1 MGSTYSATLTATG
14 GTAPFTWSLASGTL
28 PAGLTLSTS
37 GIISGKPSASG
48 TSSFSVTVKDA
59 ESTPQAVSSAL
70 KISIAAA
77 VTTPT
82 VTPLQLI
89 SSSLASG
96 TVGST
101 YSATLTATGGTSPY
115 TWSVASGTL
124 PAGLTLSTSGTISGK
139 PSTSGTSSFSVTVK
153 DAESTPQAVTS
164 ALQISIAAAV
174 TTPTVT
180 PLQLT
185 SSSLASGTVGSAYSA
200 TLTATGGTSP
210 YTWSVAS
217 GSLPAGLTLS
227 TSGAITGTPSAS
239 GASSFSLTVKDSA
252 SSPQAATSTFSL
264 TIAAAASATGA
275 VSASNYVNIVNGQ
288 SWPLNFVPFCIG
300 AGQECPWNNPLPD
313 SPTLMSNSA
322 SMISGLF
329 GSSGGM
335 TGLPD
340 GGQSGSNDFS
350 HPVYLAASTDPLVT
364 IGSGCGTSAGITGTQ
379 IHIPAQARP
388 TTSSDAHMGVIQPN
402 GDEYDFWDVTNPAGN
417 WTTGSTLHC
426 SESGAYSN
434 IVTAS
439 GSLTYSATSGAALSA
454 GNLRANELQNGVISH
469 ALFVVIPS
477 SNGYVYP
484 GTANAAQGGSIPIG
498 ARVQL
503 KWTDAQIDAMTGQ
516 AAWEKTLLHQL
527 HDYGLY
533 VLDTGGDGYLT
544 YKWESSTQFT
554 SFGGTSPAAAWDK
567 TNNPPATWKP
577 AGINWSTDLI
587 IVDPCYAEGSC

>member
-1 MGSTYSATLTATG
+1 MKRYLALSILLTAMTI
-14 GTAPFTWSLASGTL
+14 ASFASVTVSS
-28 PAGLTLSTS
+28 PANGATVQSPVNFVARASASARHQITKIAIYVDSNDVYSTDSSSLSTS
-37 GIISGKPSASG
+37 IAMSSGQHSVVVKASDSSGKTYSDSLTLQVTASA
-48 TSSFSVTVKDA
+48 
-59 ESTPQAVSSAL
+59 
-70 KISIAAA
+70 
-77 VTTPT
+77 TPT
-82 VTPLQLI
+82 PTP
-89 SSSLASG
+89 A
-96 TVGST
+96 
-101 YSATLTATGGTSPY
+101 
-115 TWSVASGTL
+115 
-124 PAGLTLSTSGTISGK
+124 PA
-139 PSTSGTSSFSVTVK
+139 
-153 DAESTPQAVTS
+153 
-164 ALQISIAAAV
+164 
-174 TTPTVT
+174 PTVT

-200 TLTATGGTSP
+200 TLTASGGTSP

-264 TIAAAASATGA
+264 TIAAAASAAGT

-322 SMISGLF
+322 SMISSLF

-364 IGSGCGTSAGITGTQ
+364 IGSGCGTSAGISGTQ
-379 IHIPAQARP
+379 IHVPAKAQYTA
-388 TTSSDAHMGVIQPN
+388 SSDHHFGVIQPN
-402 GDEYDFWDVTNPAGN
+402 GNEYDFWDTTGPNGA
-417 WTTGSTLHC
+417 WTTGSTLGC

-454 GNLRANELQNGVISH
+454 GNLRASELQNGVIPH

-527 HDYGLY
+527 HDYGIY

-587 IVDPCYAEGSC
+587 IVDPCYAEGTC